1 MACRPGTS
9 AAFAALALLLAIA
22 LIIFAICVER
32 PREPNNIMKFDRY
45 DNELLDSHSDES
57 QSRELEAETD
67 RYDNPLLDSHSDESQ
82 SEQDAEAVLP
92 VDSDVAGSVAGD
104 LQDLLGKAMFL
115 VGTTTTTTASTT
127 TTAGTERISSSGSS
141 LDMDM
146 EHSASITEVRF

>member
-22 LIIFAICVER
+22 LIVFAICVER

-57 QSRELEAETD
+57 QSRELEAE
-67 RYDNPLLDSHSDESQ
+67 
-82 SEQDAEAVLP
+82 AVLP
-92 VDSDVAGSVAGD
+92 VDGDVAGSVAGD

-115 VGTTTTTTASTT
+115 VGTTTAATT

>member
-32 PREPNNIMKFDRY
+32 PREPNNIIKFDRY
-45 DNELLDSHSDES
+45 DNALLDS
-57 QSRELEAETD
+57 Q
-67 RYDNPLLDSHSDESQ
+67 SDESQ
-82 SEQDAEAVLP
+82 SEQDAEAVLH
-92 VDSDVAGSVAGD
+92 VDGDVAGSVAGD

-115 VGTTTTTTASTT
+115 VGTTTTTTAATT
-127 TTAGTERISSSGSS
+127 TTADSAERFSSSGSS

>member
-22 LIIFAICVER
+22 LIVFAICVER
-32 PREPNNIMKFDRY
+32 PREPSNLIKFDRY
-45 DNELLDSHSDES
+45 DNS
-57 QSRELEAETD
+57 
-67 RYDNPLLDSHSDESQ
+67 LLDSHSDESQ
-82 SEQDAEAVLP
+82 SELEPEAVLP
-92 VDSDVAGSVAGD
+92 VDGDVAGSVAGD

-115 VGTTTTTTASTT
+115 VGTTTTTPAATTTSASTMT
-127 TTAGTERISSSGSS
+127 TSTERLSSSGSS